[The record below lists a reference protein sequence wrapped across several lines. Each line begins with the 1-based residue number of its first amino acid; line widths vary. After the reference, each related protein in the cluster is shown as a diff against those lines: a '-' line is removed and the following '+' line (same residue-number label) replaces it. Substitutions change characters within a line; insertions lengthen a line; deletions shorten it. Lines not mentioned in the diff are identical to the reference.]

1 MSLYSRRIIV
11 MMVIVALVATA
22 LLAGLRLRGSGESG
36 VSFRVMDTREVSSF
50 LESISVNRSL
60 SWMLNELAR
69 PKGYIRILD
78 SPPYTMVS
86 PNPRPLMEGM
96 YDVEP
101 YNLTFYLEDVVG
113 EKHETLYSGVYRTSY
128 GAAIYVDI
136 MVYGEGSRERA
147 LAIIYAGINDTA
159 VWDKLIARYVV
170 LSGLGYK
177 TVRDALLQIYSTY
190 RYGGYRPGLVLWRIP
205 FPSRGGRI
213 IIDGRPIPLDA
224 LVALSM
230 PIYPLTSSLGWLEQ
244 TAETLYWALVGQPAF
259 SLALRL
265 TYPPGASR
273 REIYVEDLPKI
284 IRAIAYP
291 GVMYSSPGEI
301 YETPLII
308 RLRGVGVCGDFS
320 LSAMILGDSGF
331 SAPVLKLSGRDPRTG
346 QPHSIAAL
354 LVPSEIYGEGVTG
367 IDIDGDG
374 VPDTLI
380 KITDTAGLPWRIL
393 EKAGFTNNYILDPGP
408 TLYSVDPPLNKGTSN
423 WIYCF
428 LAGYPL
434 LYLGLPRVLRMP
446 WYNETVGLMWHIF
459 MEKTGGKPPS
469 MNTYI
474 LAAWAY
480 TRKLIT
486 PDRYYWII
494 NTTLEAPPERV
505 AELITDYLP
514 VNTSLYA
521 GLKPWC
527 SVAAYFLEKYMGLET
542 TGDQVV
548 SPGGKEEFV
557 VAATARVLRAIWRAY
572 SGATTIVTK
581 NLVVVGLKPTYRNIV
596 EEGLPLS
603 IFTGWTSARVKTIS
617 IELEPLN
624 LEKYVYGSTIILEG
638 RVAHTTIVMP
648 PLSDKLIKVNNTY
661 ILLVQQRTACPD
673 IIVTAKIIPSYPYPT
688 YTYYKLEH
696 IYHTNITVRI
706 MGEAHER
713 KLSLSI
719 ILSGIPPVEKEM
731 INPYMF
737 TPNKTFTTLPY
748 NATYNG
754 YLNITIN
761 TNVTAPVQA
770 NTIVGVKISGNTCI
784 NIYVLLPSK
793 QIARY

>member
-1 MSLYSRRIIV
+1 MTPYRRRIIV
-11 MMVIVALVATA
+11 VMVVVALVATA

-36 VSFRVMDTREVSSF
+36 VSFRVMDSREVSSF
-50 LESISVNRSL
+50 LESISVSGSF
-60 SWMLNELAR
+60 SWLLGGLAR

-78 SPPYTMVS
+78 SLPYTMVS

-101 YNLTFYLEDVVG
+101 YNLTFYLEDVLG

-128 GAAIYVDI
+128 GAVIYVDI

-159 VWDKLIARYVV
+159 AWDRLVAGYVV

-177 TVRDALLQIYSTY
+177 TVRDALLQIYGIY
-190 RYGGYRPGLVLWRIP
+190 KYGGYRPGLVLWRIP

-213 IIDGRPIPLDA
+213 VVDGRQIPLDA

-230 PIYPLTSSLGWLEQ
+230 PLYPLTSSLGWLEQ
-244 TAETLYWALVGQPAF
+244 TVETLYWALVGQPAF

-265 TYPPGASR
+265 TYPPGASPR
-273 REIYVEDLPKI
+273 DIYVGDLPRI
-284 IRAIAYP
+284 LRAIAYP
-291 GVMYSSPGEI
+291 GVVYSSPGEI
-301 YETPLII
+301 YETPLIM
-308 RLRGVGVCGDFS
+308 RLKGVGVCGDFS

-346 QPHSIAAL
+346 QPHSIAVL

-380 KITDTAGLPWRIL
+380 KITDTAGLPWSLL
-393 EKAGFTNNYILDPGP
+393 EKAGFTESYILDPGP

-423 WIYCF
+423 WVYCF

-434 LYLGLPRVLRMP
+434 LYRGLPRVLRMP
-446 WYNETVGLMWHIF
+446 WSNETLGLMRQIF
-459 MEKTGGKPPS
+459 MEKTGEEPPS
-469 MNTYI
+469 TNTYI

-486 PDRYYWII
+486 PDRYYWIV
-494 NTTLEAPPERV
+494 NTTLETPPERV
-505 AELITDYLP
+505 AELITGYMP

-521 GLKPWC
+521 GLNPWC
-527 SVAAYFLEKYMGLET
+527 EVAAYFLEKYMGPKT
-542 TGDQVV
+542 TGERGVLL
-548 SPGGKEEFV
+548 GGKGEY
-557 VAATARVLRAIWRAY
+557 VAAEQVLGAVWRAY
-572 SGATTIVTK
+572 SGTTTIVTK
-581 NLVVVGLKPTYRNIV
+581 NLVVVGLRPTYRNVIKD
-596 EEGLPLS
+596 GLPLN
-603 IFTGWTSARVKTIS
+603 IFTGWTSARGRTIS
-617 IELEPLN
+617 VWLEPLN
-624 LEKYVYGSTIILEG
+624 LAKYVYGSTVVLDG

-648 PLSDKLIKVNNTY
+648 PLSDKLIKINSTY
-661 ILLVQQRTACPD
+661 ILLVQERTACPD

-696 IYHTNITVRI
+696 IYGTNIIVRI
-706 MGEAHER
+706 MGEALDRE
-713 KLSLSI
+713 LSLSI
-719 ILSGIPPVEKEM
+719 ILSGIPPVEPEM
-731 INPYMF
+731 INPYVF

-761 TNVTAPVQA
+761 TGVAAPVQA
-770 NTIVGVKISGNTCI
+770 NTIIGVKISGNTCI
-784 NIYVLLPSK
+784 NIYILLPSK